1 MLQLAT
7 QIKEHHAKQSQ
18 KEKEKEQRT
27 AANTPGEPHLDHG
40 IFSTLYNPNRP
51 GLNQEGEAIW
61 IDLGAEGRKLD
72 IKAMD
77 DKYKDPE
84 ERKIW
89 KTQPK
94 GQDMRKLVEPL
105 RYLNST
111 NWDATLQ
118 SMCGRLS
125 MYHRPMWVAFF
136 LLQASECKAPE
147 LLNTMCESSWLNKLS
162 ITGF

>member
-7 QIKEHHAKQSQ
+7 QIKEHHVKQSQ
-18 KEKEKEQRT
+18 KEKEKEQRIT
-27 AANTPGEPHLDHG
+27 ANTPGEPHLSHG

-72 IKAMD
+72 IQAMD
-77 DKYKDPE
+77 DKDKDPE

-94 GQDMRKLVEPL
+94 GQDMRALV
-105 RYLNST
+105 
-111 NWDATLQ
+111 
-118 SMCGRLS
+118 
-125 MYHRPMWVAFF
+125 
-136 LLQASECKAPE
+136 
-147 LLNTMCESSWLNKLS
+147 
-162 ITGF
+162 

>member
-1 MLQLAT
+1 MEFSLQHRCGEWAQRIAEQMMDDIKENEETQSEEHLINFIDLTYNTQRMNELSRKCMLQLAT

-27 AANTPGEPHLDHG
+27 TVNTPGEPHIDHG

-94 GQDMRKLVEPL
+94 GQDMRK
-105 RYLNST
+105 
-111 NWDATLQ
+111 
-118 SMCGRLS
+118 
-125 MYHRPMWVAFF
+125 
-136 LLQASECKAPE
+136 
-147 LLNTMCESSWLNKLS
+147 
-162 ITGF
+162 